1 MKICLIDAGIFIDK
15 SELLAPLKEGNQVT
29 VFHGIPESVE
39 EVVQRGLD
47 ADVIAFGLMQFT
59 HEMID
64 RLPNLK
70 VLQFIGTGVWNFVDV
85 DYAQSK
91 GIRVLN
97 IDGYGSNAVAEFG
110 VALGMALARKVT
122 KADRVLKEN
131 RWTIDDLKGLEIKGS
146 TVGVVGTGSIG
157 SLVAEKYAMMGAKVV
172 ACDLYENEHLKEA
185 YQIEYMSMKDVFR
198 RADIVSLHMKVTN
211 ENENSIGEELFNA
224 MKDGALLV
232 NVARAEL
239 VDRNALLR
247 ALSQGKLG
255 GAAIDVYNSEPP
267 SEEDYAL
274 AKRTDVIATPHIGY
288 YTQEANDNSIIMT
301 VESILKSIGDTRFT
315 DGTDYRA

>member
-15 SELLAPLKEGNQVT
+15 PELLAPLEEKNQVT
-29 VFHGIPESVE
+29 VFSGIPDSVE
-39 EVVQRGLD
+39 EVVQRGSD

-59 HEMID
+59 NEMID

-131 RWTIDDLKGLEIKGS
+131 RWTIDELKGLEIKGS

-185 YQIEYMSMKDVFR
+185 YQVEYMSMEDVFH
-198 RADIVSLHMKVTN
+198 RADIVSLHMKVTK
-211 ENENSIGEELFNA
+211 ENENSISDELFNA
-224 MKDGALLV
+224 MKEGALLV

-239 VDRNALLR
+239 VDRNALVR

-274 AKRTDVIATPHIGY
+274 AKRDDVIATPHIGY
-288 YTQEANDNSIIMT
+288 YTKEANDNSIIMT
-301 VESILKSIGDTRFT
+301 VDSILKAID
-315 DGTDYRA
+315 AI

>member
-1 MKICLIDAGIFIDK
+1 M
-15 SELLAPLKEGNQVT
+15 T
-29 VFHGIPESVE
+29 VFSGIPDSVE
-39 EVVQRGLD
+39 EVVQRGSD

-59 HEMID
+59 NEMID

-131 RWTIDDLKGLEIKGS
+131 RWTIDELKGLEIKGS

-185 YQIEYMSMKDVFR
+185 YQVEYMSMEDVFH
-198 RADIVSLHMKVTN
+198 RADIVSLHMKVTK
-211 ENENSIGEELFNA
+211 ENENSIGDELFNA

-239 VDRNALLR
+239 VDRNALVR
-247 ALSQGKLG
+247 ALSQGTLG

-274 AKRTDVIATPHIGY
+274 AKRDDVIATPHIGY

-301 VESILKSIGDTRFT
+301 VDSILKAID
-315 DGTDYRA
+315 AI

>member
-15 SELLAPLKEGNQVT
+15 PELLAPLEEKNQVT
-29 VFHGIPESVE
+29 VFSGIPDSVE
-39 EVVQRGLD
+39 EVVQRGSD

-59 HEMID
+59 NEMID

-131 RWTIDDLKGLEIKGS
+131 RWTIDELKGLEIKGS

-185 YQIEYMSMKDVFR
+185 YQVEYMSMEDVFH
-198 RADIVSLHMKVTN
+198 RADIVSLHMKVTK
-211 ENENSIGEELFNA
+211 ENENSIGDELFNA

-239 VDRNALLR
+239 VDRNALVR

-274 AKRTDVIATPHIGY
+274 AKRDDVIATPHIGY

-301 VESILKSIGDTRFT
+301 VDSILKAID
-315 DGTDYRA
+315 AI

>member
-15 SELLAPLKEGNQVT
+15 PELLAPLEEKNQVT
-29 VFHGIPESVE
+29 VFSGIPDSVE
-39 EVVQRGLD
+39 EVVQRGSD

-59 HEMID
+59 NEMID

-131 RWTIDDLKGLEIKGS
+131 RWTIDELKGLEIKGS

-185 YQIEYMSMKDVFR
+185 NQVEYMSMEDVFH
-198 RADIVSLHMKVTN
+198 RADIVSLHMKVTK
-211 ENENSIGEELFNA
+211 ENENSIGDELFNA

-239 VDRNALLR
+239 VDRNALVR
-247 ALSQGKLG
+247 ALSQGTLG

-274 AKRTDVIATPHIGY
+274 AKRDDVIATPHIGY

-301 VESILKSIGDTRFT
+301 VDSILKAID
-315 DGTDYRA
+315 AI

>member
-15 SELLAPLKEGNQVT
+15 PELLAPLEEKNQVT
-29 VFHGIPESVE
+29 VFSGIPDSVE
-39 EVVQRGLD
+39 EMVQRGSD

-59 HEMID
+59 NEMID

-131 RWTIDDLKGLEIKGS
+131 RWTIDELKGLEIKGS

-172 ACDLYENEHLKEA
+172 ACDLYENEYLKEA
-185 YQIEYMSMKDVFR
+185 YQVEYMSMEDVFH
-198 RADIVSLHMKVTN
+198 RADIVSLHMKVTK
-211 ENENSIGEELFNA
+211 ENENSIGDELFNA

-239 VDRNALLR
+239 VDRNALVR
-247 ALSQGKLG
+247 ALSQGTLG

-274 AKRTDVIATPHIGY
+274 AKRDDVIATPHIGY

-301 VESILKSIGDTRFT
+301 VDSILKAID
-315 DGTDYRA
+315 AI

>member
-15 SELLAPLKEGNQVT
+15 PELLAPLEEKNQVT
-29 VFHGIPESVE
+29 VFSGIPDSVE
-39 EVVQRGLD
+39 EVVQRGSD

-59 HEMID
+59 NEMID

-131 RWTIDDLKGLEIKGS
+131 RWTIDELKGLEIKGS

-185 YQIEYMSMKDVFR
+185 YQVEYMSIEDVFH
-198 RADIVSLHMKVTN
+198 RADIVSLHMKVTK
-211 ENENSIGEELFNA
+211 ENENSIGDELFNA
-224 MKDGALLV
+224 MKEGALLV

-239 VDRNALLR
+239 VDRNALVR

-274 AKRTDVIATPHIGY
+274 AKRDDVIATPHIGY

-301 VESILKSIGDTRFT
+301 VDSILKAID
-315 DGTDYRA
+315 AI

>member
-15 SELLAPLKEGNQVT
+15 PELLAPLEEKNQVT
-29 VFHGIPESVE
+29 VFSGIPDSVE
-39 EVVQRGLD
+39 EVVQRGSD

-122 KADRVLKEN
+122 KADRVLKES
-131 RWTIDDLKGLEIKGS
+131 RWTIDELKGLEIKGS

-185 YQIEYMSMKDVFR
+185 YQVEYMSMEDVFH
-198 RADIVSLHMKVTN
+198 RADIVSLHMKVTK
-211 ENENSIGEELFNA
+211 ENENSIGDELFNA

-239 VDRNALLR
+239 VDRNALVR
-247 ALSQGKLG
+247 ALSQGTLG

-274 AKRTDVIATPHIGY
+274 AKRDDVIATPHIGY

-301 VESILKSIGDTRFT
+301 VDSILKAID
-315 DGTDYRA
+315 AI

>member
-15 SELLAPLKEGNQVT
+15 PELLAPLEEKNQVT
-29 VFHGIPESVE
+29 VFSGIPDSVE
-39 EVVQRGLD
+39 EVVQRGSD

-131 RWTIDDLKGLEIKGS
+131 RWTIDELKGLEIKGS

-185 YQIEYMSMKDVFR
+185 YQVEYMSMEDVFH
-198 RADIVSLHMKVTN
+198 RADIVSLHMKVTK
-211 ENENSIGEELFNA
+211 ENENSIGDELFNA

-239 VDRNALLR
+239 VDRNALVR
-247 ALSQGKLG
+247 ALSQGTLG

-274 AKRTDVIATPHIGY
+274 AKRDDVIATPHIGY

-301 VESILKSIGDTRFT
+301 VDSILKAID
-315 DGTDYRA
+315 AI

>member
-15 SELLAPLKEGNQVT
+15 PELLAPLKEKNQVT
-29 VFHGIPESVE
+29 VFSGIPDSVE
-39 EVVQRGLD
+39 EVVQRGSD

-59 HEMID
+59 NEMID

-185 YQIEYMSMKDVFR
+185 YQVEYMSMEDVFH
-198 RADIVSLHMKVTN
+198 RADIVSLHMKVTK
-211 ENENSIGEELFNA
+211 ENENSIGDELFNA

-239 VDRNALLR
+239 VDRNALVR
-247 ALSQGKLG
+247 ALSQGTLG

-274 AKRTDVIATPHIGY
+274 AKRDDVIATPHIGY

-301 VESILKSIGDTRFT
+301 VDSILKAID
-315 DGTDYRA
+315 AI

>member
-15 SELLAPLKEGNQVT
+15 PELLAPLEEKNQVT
-29 VFHGIPESVE
+29 VFSGIPDSVE
-39 EVVQRGLD
+39 EVVQRGSD

-59 HEMID
+59 NEMID

-131 RWTIDDLKGLEIKGS
+131 RWTIDELKGLEIKGS

-172 ACDLYENEHLKEA
+172 ACDLYDNEYLKEA
-185 YQIEYMSMKDVFR
+185 YQVEYMSMEDVFH
-198 RADIVSLHMKVTN
+198 RADIVSLHMKVTK
-211 ENENSIGEELFNA
+211 ENENSIGDELFNA

-239 VDRNALLR
+239 VDRNALVR
-247 ALSQGKLG
+247 ALSQGTLG

-274 AKRTDVIATPHIGY
+274 AKRDDVIATPHIGY

-301 VESILKSIGDTRFT
+301 VDSILKAID
-315 DGTDYRA
+315 AI

>member
-15 SELLAPLKEGNQVT
+15 PELLAPLEEKNQVT
-29 VFHGIPESVE
+29 VFSGIPDSVE
-39 EVVQRGLD
+39 EVVQRGSD
-47 ADVIAFGLMQFT
+47 ADVIAFGLIQFT
-59 HEMID
+59 NEMID

-131 RWTIDDLKGLEIKGS
+131 RWTIDELKGLEIKGS

-185 YQIEYMSMKDVFR
+185 YQVEYMSMEDVFH
-198 RADIVSLHMKVTN
+198 RADIVSLHMKVTK
-211 ENENSIGEELFNA
+211 ENENSIGDELFNA

-239 VDRNALLR
+239 VDRNALVR
-247 ALSQGKLG
+247 ALSQGTLG

-274 AKRTDVIATPHIGY
+274 AKRDDVIATPHIGY

-301 VESILKSIGDTRFT
+301 VDSILKAID
-315 DGTDYRA
+315 AI

>member
-15 SELLAPLKEGNQVT
+15 PELLAPLEEKNQVT
-29 VFHGIPESVE
+29 VFSGIPDSVE
-39 EVVQRGLD
+39 EVVQRGSD

-59 HEMID
+59 NEMID

-131 RWTIDDLKGLEIKGS
+131 RWTIEEIKGS

-172 ACDLYENEHLKEA
+172 ACDLYENEYLKEA
-185 YQIEYMSMKDVFR
+185 YQVEYMSMEDVFH
-198 RADIVSLHMKVTN
+198 RADIVSLHMKVTK
-211 ENENSIGEELFNA
+211 ENENSIGDELFNA

-239 VDRNALLR
+239 VDRNALVR
-247 ALSQGKLG
+247 ALSQGTLG

-274 AKRTDVIATPHIGY
+274 AKRDDVIATPHIGY

-301 VESILKSIGDTRFT
+301 VDSILKAID
-315 DGTDYRA
+315 AI

>member
-15 SELLAPLKEGNQVT
+15 PELLAPLEEKNQVT
-29 VFHGIPESVE
+29 VFSGIPDSVE
-39 EVVQRGLD
+39 EVVQRGSD

-59 HEMID
+59 NEMID

-131 RWTIDDLKGLEIKGS
+131 RWTIDELKGLEIKGS

-172 ACDLYENEHLKEA
+172 ACDLYENEYLKEA
-185 YQIEYMSMKDVFR
+185 YQVEYMSMEDVFH
-198 RADIVSLHMKVTN
+198 RADIVSLHMKVTK
-211 ENENSIGEELFNA
+211 ENENSIGDELFNA

-239 VDRNALLR
+239 VDRNALVR

-274 AKRTDVIATPHIGY
+274 AKRDDVIATPHIGY

-301 VESILKSIGDTRFT
+301 VDSILKAID
-315 DGTDYRA
+315 AI

>member
-15 SELLAPLKEGNQVT
+15 PELLAPLEEKNQVT
-29 VFHGIPESVE
+29 VFSGIPDSVE
-39 EVVQRGLD
+39 EVVQRGSD

-59 HEMID
+59 NEMID

-131 RWTIDDLKGLEIKGS
+131 RWTIDELKGLEIKGS

-185 YQIEYMSMKDVFR
+185 YQVEYMSMEDVFH
-198 RADIVSLHMKVTN
+198 RADIVSLHMKVTK
-211 ENENSIGEELFNA
+211 ENENSISDELFNA
-224 MKDGALLV
+224 MKEGALLV

-239 VDRNALLR
+239 VDRNALVR
-247 ALSQGKLG
+247 ALSQGNLG

-274 AKRTDVIATPHIGY
+274 AKRDDVIATPHIGY

-301 VESILKSIGDTRFT
+301 VDSILKAID
-315 DGTDYRA
+315 AI